1 MLKKI
6 LKNAACLLFVFSLII
21 TSFAVSAEETGD
33 YEDGHIIVHTV
44 SGINGDSVVV
54 QLEMQNNP
62 GIMAMTISVTYDSSA
77 LEYETFHRG

>member
-21 TSFAVSAEETGD
+21 TSFAVSAEESGE

-54 QLEMQNNP
+54 SLKCR
-62 GIMAMTISVTYDSSA
+62 TIP
-77 LEYETFHRG
+77 E